1 MNPKKPE
8 TLDITS
14 NPNSLESRISPGEE
28 EIQTTRERFGW
39 FRMKKARNYSTGYEN
54 EVHDIEQGQVIR
66 HDGSNLSPS
75 SSMRSV
81 ANTGNISADMS
92 ASSSRISSYSSTG
105 SEYTYERTPKAYFH
119 RFIDSFKPFDY
130 SQFPMYAVATSN
142 SMISHDIT
150 TDQDPRLNPGDPSNT
165 QKESPES
172 ASKNELAPAEFDYA
186 RLSELE
192 KAAIVTSTAP
202 LSKDLNARHL
212 GLISLGGAIGTGL
225 FIGTGECLA
234 AAGPFGMLIVWCFVF
249 AAVMP
254 TMASL
259 AELATAFPVLGAFV
273 TFNTLFVDSSFGF
286 AIAWNYALQWLITFP
301 LELVAASITIEYW
314 ETDIHPAIFVT
325 VFYIVIVVVNL
336 FGVKGYGE
344 VESALSIMKIIAV
357 VGFII
362 LSIIMVC
369 GAAGRN
375 RTFIGGSNW
384 HQPQG
389 GMFNE
394 VNPFKNMCYS
404 ISPTAFAFAGIE
416 LFGLAAC
423 ETSNPR
429 KSIPKAMKQVFWRLF
444 LFYIIS
450 IVMIGLL
457 VSYKDPALIKLGS
470 DSKLTNSG
478 VDIKVSPFVIAIK
491 NAEIQVLPSI
501 FNVVII
507 ITVLAVGNASVYGAS
522 RTLAALGALKQGPS
536 ILAYVDRA
544 GRPIVALLVQFIMGL
559 LCYLV
564 ALPGPLQTK
573 NVFNW
578 MLSLSGV
585 SALFTYI
592 SICICHIRF
601 RAALNFQARVAS
613 EELAYAAPLGCSWYG
628 LISISVILV
637 LQFWAALFPP
647 GNGGKADAVGFL
659 QIYLGLIVLI
669 ASYIGHKIYIK
680 IRFGYPLTK
689 LWLKASEIDVNNG
702 RRNIDLDVIKQE
714 MAEAEYERTKKN
726 IFIRMYNILC

>member
-1 MNPKKPE
+1 
-8 TLDITS
+8 
-14 NPNSLESRISPGEE
+14 
-28 EIQTTRERFGW
+28 
-39 FRMKKARNYSTGYEN
+39 MKKSRDYSSAYGN
-54 EVHDIEQGQVIR
+54 NAVDDIEQGQVMR
-66 HDGSNLSPS
+66 HDGDSEVSPS
-75 SSMRSV
+75 TSVRSHPSAFGAEIHSGSSRLHS
-81 ANTGNISADMS
+81 SS
-92 ASSSRISSYSSTG
+92 ASSSSSSSNASSYEASQI
-105 SEYTYERTPKAYFH
+105 TYKRTPMSYVH

-130 SQFPMYAVATSN
+130 SEFPMYAVATSN
-142 SMISHDIT
+142 SVLSPRT
-150 TDQDPRLNPGDPSNT
+150 TNPQDPNSPQNNPNDPSGS
-165 QKESPES
+165 QKESAATNS
-172 ASKNELAPAEFDYA
+172 DNNLAPAEFDYG

-202 LSKDLNARHL
+202 LSKELNARHL
-212 GLISLGGAIGTGL
+212 SLISLGGAIGTGL

-325 VFYIVIVVVNL
+325 VFYLVIVAVNL

-375 RTFIGGSNW
+375 HTFIGGSNW
-384 HQPQG
+384 RAPQG

-444 LFYIIS
+444 FFYIVS

-457 VSYKDPALIKLGS
+457 VSYKDPKLIELGTNDKLS
-470 DSKLTNSG
+470 NSS

-507 ITVLAVGNASVYGAS
+507 FTVLAVGNASVYGAS
-522 RTLAALGALKQGPS
+522 RTLAALGALKQGPP
-536 ILAYVDRA
+536 ILAYIDRA
-544 GRPIVALLVQFIMGL
+544 GRPIVSLLVQFVMGL

-573 NVFNW
+573 DAFNW

-601 RAALNFQARVAS
+601 RAALSAQARVAS
-613 EELAYAAPLGCSWYG
+613 EELAYVAPIACSWYG
-628 LISISVILV
+628 LVSIMIILI

-659 QIYLGLIVLI
+659 QIYLGLIALI
-669 ASYIGHKIYIK
+669 ISYVGHKIYIK
-680 IRFGYPLTK
+680 IRYGYPLTK
-689 LWLKASEIDVNNG
+689 LWLKAEEIDVNSG
-702 RRNIDLDVIKQE
+702 RRQINLDVIKQE
-714 MAEAEYERTKKN
+714 MAEEAYEKAGKN
-726 IFIRMYNILC
+726 IFVRMYNVLC